1 MIGIFVMRV
10 GNRLVQKIVK
20 FFAMMAATLVG
31 LGAASAASASPT
43 ILIND
48 ANGSL
53 VSYDTATKTSTV
65 LGKTGT
71 TMFDIALNNGGDLFG
86 VDGGSLFKISQSTGA
101 STMLGSLGSFVN
113 GLVFGA
119 DGTLFGS
126 GDNNLYKINTT
137 NGQASLVGSMGALQS
152 SGDLA
157 FFKGQLYLASNLGL
171 AVVDP
176 TTAATRLI
184 GGTTDIFGLA
194 STGDTLFG
202 VKGTT
207 IYNIDPT
214 TGLGIGVASYSG
226 SGAYGAASV
235 PVAVPEPATW
245 AMMLLGLVLVGFVL
259 RRRGHAPRA
268 AIA

>member
-31 LGAASAASASPT
+31 LGAAGTASASPT

-184 GGTTDIFGLA
+184 GGTPDIFGLA

-207 IYNIDPT
+207 IYNIDPS

-245 AMMLLGLVLVGFVL
+245 AMMMLGLVLVGFVL

-268 AIA
+268 VIA